1 MQANAVPG
9 KYPDDC
15 GPIGVY
21 VHIPFCLSRCDYC
34 GFVSY
39 PFETAL
45 EAHYVEAVIL
55 EFHGL
60 RKSLLFMGHS
70 FPTALETIYFGG
82 GTPSVFNPES
92 IERIIDAIERTF
104 NFVHPIE
111 ITVEVNPGTYLE
123 NEFLKLQ
130 EAGVNRISI
139 GAQSL
144 NNLELR
150 SMDRRHSAADF
161 IRTFINARKA
171 GFQNISVDLL
181 AGYPGQTLSSIMNSL
196 EEIIKLGPEH
206 VSVYMLEIKSG
217 SKIENRIKLT
227 QDEVVDDDLMAD
239 MYEAI
244 CEKLCSKGLEQYEI
258 SNFSRTGMQSRHNLK
273 YWTDQVFLGFGLAAH
288 GMTGR
293 TRYSNVVELDRYL
306 RSTSCNQS
314 VVESLIEMDP
324 LTRFKDAMIMGLRL
338 TRGVDLAFMSRQYGL
353 DSSGFVKDSLGHL
366 DGAGLFTIEDNTI
379 KLTQK
384 GRLLSNIIFSQFI

>member
-15 GPIGVY
+15 DPIGVY

-39 PFETAL
+39 PFEPAL
-45 EAHYVEAVIL
+45 EAHYVEAVIQ

-70 FPTALETIYFGG
+70 FPPDLDTIYFGG

-92 IERIIDAIERTF
+92 IERIIDAIKRTF

-111 ITVEVNPGTYLE
+111 ITVEVNPGTYSE

-150 SMDRRHSAADF
+150 SMNRRHSRADF

-171 GFQNISVDLL
+171 GFHNISVDLL

-196 EEIIKLGPEH
+196 EEIIELGPEH

-227 QDEVVDDDLMAD
+227 QDEVVDDDLVAD

-244 CEKLCSKGLEQYEI
+244 CEKLCSTGFEQYEI
-258 SNFSRTGMQSRHNLK
+258 SNFSRIGMQSRHNLK
-273 YWTDQVFLGFGLAAH
+273 YWTDQVFLGVGLAAH

-293 TRYSNVVELDRYL
+293 TRYSNVAELDRYL

-324 LTRFKDAMIMGLRL
+324 LTRFKDTMIMGLRL
-338 TRGVDLAFMSRQYGL
+338 TKGVDLALMSYQYGL
-353 DSSGFVKDSLGHL
+353 DASGFVKDSLGHL
-366 DGAGLFTIEDNTI
+366 DGAGLFTIEDNII